1 MDEQSGVQ
9 TEKGLV
15 QASDLPTQPDL
26 GSSGPDASPGY
37 QRAGE
42 GREKKLW
49 SARRF
54 PVSPD
59 SSSQSLSLPCP
70 GHSARVKE
78 VDKEESKVL
87 LRKDLGAVSLRP
99 SVLKAGQGSQEVR
112 ARKEGPVPAPGGS
125 SRDSRPYFP
134 V

>member
-15 QASDLPTQPDL
+15 QASDLQTQPDL

-42 GREKKLW
+42 DRGKKLW

-59 SSSQSLSLPCP
+59 SSGQSLSLPCP

-78 VDKEESKVL
+78 VDKEESKVHSEKIWG
-87 LRKDLGAVSLRP
+87 R
-99 SVLKAGQGSQEVR
+99 
-112 ARKEGPVPAPGGS
+112 
-125 SRDSRPYFP
+125 
-134 V
+134 